1 MNLGGP
7 PPPGFVPLMGGHFKG
22 PPPREERLYDKE
34 RRRKLRCIY
43 SRIPWIKHGS
53 LRLPGVLGLHQEIE
67 DFYAWMLPTTLE
79 HAVRLDVVERIRS
92 AINELYPAARVEI
105 SGSFRTGLY
114 LPTSDI
120 DLVIC
125 GKWESLPLRTIERVL
140 LEKKIAS
147 PDSLRV
153 LDKAAVPIVKLTDI
167 RSDIKVDIS
176 FNMSNGVRAAE
187 LIKHFKKLYP
197 SLPKLIYVLKQ
208 FLLQRDLNEVFTGGL
223 SSYSLILLV
232 ISYLQHH
239 YSQET
244 ASSGRANLGVMLIE
258 ILELYGRNFNFMNT
272 AIRITDGGSYISKT
286 KFQKVIANGYAPAL
300 LSIEDPL
307 DHTND
312 VGRSSYGFV
321 TVQNSFDRAFA
332 VLTSLVVAQASIP
345 DGKSILNSIVEIPED
360 VSDYRS
366 WMRETFTFLGSP
378 HNYNNF
384 TFPAVPPQ
392 FYRVPLECVTPKE
405 LPGYRL
411 HPREQK
417 EQLPQHSQSPA
428 APVVHNNGN
437 DLSDCLSSV
446 STGTCPSHSSP
457 LDSLS
462 DTDSEV
468 LIGPTLTPHSAMS
481 ISPANSEIGSS
492 IGKFSSSKSGS
503 ERKSET
509 TPKRTSSKVLD
520 TTQKRC
526 PSASSTSSRGS
537 TSGRHSDATANGAL
551 LLGGTFKHPSSVVNS
566 HHKQHPPPSSHH
578 SKTRPPVNRNSSS
591 KHSSQ
596 KDVGRSDS
604 VMNWRSPERRK
615 KVFLNNSDKPPTSQS
630 FDTSKTNTNTASPKV
645 PSPSVPLNHSHDS
658 RADRDSNWR
667 EREQPRDR
675 DRNGNSNNNNINNVN
690 NQHNNNIINN
700 DSVQNIYHSHQ
711 NLTTANNNNNSSN
724 NNNNANANNNSHHY
738 SVNNG
743 GTPVKQKK
751 KHKKNHNK
759 SSFKYNH
766 QKVKENE
773 KCIDSKDNNSCYPSL
788 EGKESSQQPQQQ
800 HQPPPSVPHHRNHQS
815 MNKSSTKKR
824 KKAHLNKGG
833 GGLSSPTS
841 PQQIDS
847 MVVVSE
853 INKSI
858 VINASH
864 HHPHHQPPS
873 SVSLHQ
879 HHSSSRFSP
888 KAQLGNGKR

>member
-1 MNLGGP
+1 MKIYELFVFMILWRKALMVEYTSTPNISAEFFPGSDIKNRIEVHGEVKKTGAASFKRFFSKTESKKSFLSSCIKHHKPPFCIWMMKTNWAQIEYESESVVVFGVLVVMNLGGP

-34 RRRKLRCIY
+34 RRRKLCCIY

-125 GKWESLPLRTIERVL
+125 GK
-140 LEKKIAS
+140 
-147 PDSLRV
+147 V

-312 VGRSSYGFV
+312 VGRRSYGFV

-384 TFPAVPPQ
+384 TFPARTERTIASTFSITCCPCCS
-392 FYRVPLECVTPKE
+392 Y
-405 LPGYRL
+405 
-411 HPREQK
+411 
-417 EQLPQHSQSPA
+417 
-428 APVVHNNGN
+428 NGN

-468 LIGPTLTPHSAMS
+468 LIGPTLTPHSAM
-481 ISPANSEIGSS
+481 
-492 IGKFSSSKSGS
+492 
-503 ERKSET
+503 
-509 TPKRTSSKVLD
+509 
-520 TTQKRC
+520 
-526 PSASSTSSRGS
+526 GS

-591 KHSSQ
+591 KHSSLQ

-604 VMNWRSPERRK
+604 VMNWRSPEREK
-615 KVFLNNSDKPPTSQS
+615 K
-630 FDTSKTNTNTASPKV
+630 
-645 PSPSVPLNHSHDS
+645 
-658 RADRDSNWR
+658 
-667 EREQPRDR
+667 
-675 DRNGNSNNNNINNVN
+675 
-690 NQHNNNIINN
+690 
-700 DSVQNIYHSHQ
+700 
-711 NLTTANNNNNSSN
+711 
-724 NNNNANANNNSHHY
+724 
-738 SVNNG
+738 VNNG

-864 HHPHHQPPS
+864 HHPHHHRPFLRFASPASFIQSFFLLRPNSETGKGDIKGYFTRERRRGDLGQHTLHLHHHDDEADDKIPP
-873 SVSLHQ
+873 LLRRKAPHQ
-879 HHSSSRFSP
+879 KLLSSSHLDDEGDGLKFSYSVKYFNWAVSSDEEEEDEEDADHIP
-888 KAQLGNGKR
+888 NVTFALNGLRVSKLA